1 MEQSDKPIN
10 HPCRYKPLQY
20 FDYHC
25 TAATPP
31 SKGGESN
38 MNLLNFNIKTGLP
51 LLFLPGE
58 ELDEVK
64 INDVLNCR
72 HSY

>member
-31 SKGGESN
+31 LKGGESN
-38 MNLLNFNIKTGLP
+38 MNLLNINIKIRLP
-51 LLFLPGE
+51 LLILT
-58 ELDEVK
+58 VK
-64 INDVLNCR
+64 NISDSLA
-72 HSY
+72 

>member
-1 MEQSDKPIN
+1 VLWDILKSKNLDGNPIN
-10 HPCRYKPLQY
+10 HPGRYQPLQY
-20 FDYHC
+20 LDYHC

-51 LLFLPGE
+51 LLILT
-58 ELDEVK
+58 VK
-64 INDVLNCR
+64 IISDSLG
-72 HSY
+72 